1 MTQHQNQLSKMYRLP
16 AALLLSL
23 GLFVAGCGDGGAKA
37 PEPAKKA
44 ETPHVFHLCEHV
56 SPLKDK
62 TVNRGSVTEAYTQN
76 AIRITKQIEME
87 QKQRGFSGS
96 NPSPTPGPNPNSN

>member
-1 MTQHQNQLSKMYRLP
+1 LYWI
-16 AALLLSL
+16 
-23 GLFVAGCGDGGAKA
+23 A
-37 PEPAKKA
+37 PENGAKKA

-62 TVNRGSVTEAYTQN
+62 TVNHGSVTAACAQN

-87 QKQRGFSGS
+87 QK
-96 NPSPTPGPNPNSN
+96 